1 MKCNQVQEKLLHSI
15 DKELSPQI
23 RHHLLGCEE
32 CERKYR
38 ILQETQKSLEDFGGA
53 VRDGSI
59 SMEAPPFPPILR
71 RSIWIEIRDSLKTPV
86 PVWVPSAIGVVGLL
100 LFVVAIFS
108 PLTPSVEW
116 GSHQK
121 EVKTQVA
128 STHSP
133 SQRRGMLEFLIV
145 PEPTDAAQ
153 LTASIEAVETFL
165 KMHPED
171 FAMHA
176 KLVELYQSRL
186 KLGALSAA
194 ERDAMAEKLSLE
206 RQRFSEL
213 LENFTKGA
221 QNGSK

>member
-1 MKCNQVQEKLLHSI
+1 MKCNRVQEKLLRSI
-15 DKELSPQI
+15 GEELAPHI
-23 RHHLLGCEE
+23 RAHLLDCKA

-38 ILQETQKSLEDFGGA
+38 ILQETQKSLEDFGDA

-59 SMEAPPFPPILR
+59 SMEAPPFPPVRR
-71 RSIWIEIRDSLKTPV
+71 RSVWIEIRDRLKTPV

-100 LFVVAIFS
+100 LFVVATFS

-116 GSHQK
+116 GSQK
-121 EVKTQVA
+121 GTENTGSIA
-128 STHSP
+128 PPLSAE
-133 SQRRGMLEFLIV
+133 GMLEFLIV

-165 KMHPED
+165 KMHPD
-171 FAMHA
+171 DLAMHA

-186 KLGALSAA
+186 KLEDLPAA
-194 ERDAMAEKLSLE
+194 ERDTTAEKLSLK

-221 QNGSK
+221 QHGSK

>member
-23 RHHLLGCEE
+23 REHLLGCKE

-38 ILQETQKSLEDFGGA
+38 ILQETQKSLEDFGRA

-59 SMEAPPFPPILR
+59 SMETPPFPPVRR
-71 RSIWIEIRDSLKTPV
+71 RSVWIEIRDKLKTPV
-86 PVWVPSAIGVVGLL
+86 PVWVPSAVGVVGLL
-100 LFVVAIFS
+100 LLVVSIFS

-116 GSHQK
+116 GAQK
-121 EVKTQVA
+121 GSENA
-128 STHSP
+128 GP
-133 SQRRGMLEFLIV
+133 SAPPLSAEGMLEFLIV
-145 PEPTDAAQ
+145 PDPMDAGQ

-165 KMHPED
+165 KMHPD
-171 FAMHA
+171 DLAMHA

-186 KLGALSAA
+186 KLGKLPAA
-194 ERDAMAEKLSLE
+194 ERDVMTRKLSLE
-206 RQRFSEL
+206 RQRFLEL

-221 QNGSK
+221 QSGSK

>member
-23 RHHLLGCEE
+23 RAHLLGCKA

-38 ILQETQKSLEDFGGA
+38 ILQETEKSLEDFSDA

-59 SMEAPPFPPILR
+59 SMETPPFPPVRR
-71 RSIWIEIRDSLKTPV
+71 RSFWIEIHDSLRTPV

-100 LFVVAIFS
+100 LFAVAIFS

-116 GSHQK
+116 GPRKGPENTGSIAPPLSA
-121 EVKTQVA
+121 E
-128 STHSP
+128 
-133 SQRRGMLEFLIV
+133 GMLEFLIV

-165 KMHPED
+165 KMHPND
-171 FAMHA
+171 LAMNA

-186 KLGALSAA
+186 RLGGLPAV
-194 ERDAMAEKLSLE
+194 ERNAMTEKLSLK

-213 LENFTKGA
+213 LENFMKGA
-221 QNGSK
+221 QNGSE

>member
-1 MKCNQVQEKLLHSI
+1 MKCNQVQKKLLHSI
-15 DKELSPQI
+15 DKKLSPQI
-23 RHHLLGCEE
+23 RDHILGCEA
-32 CERKYR
+32 CEEKYR

-53 VRDGSI
+53 VREGSV
-59 SMEAPPFPPILR
+59 SMEAPPFPRVRR
-71 RSIWIEIRDSLKTPV
+71 RSFWTEIRDGLKTPV

-100 LFVVAIFS
+100 LFVVSIFL

-116 GSHQK
+116 GPRKGPENTGSIAPPLSA
-121 EVKTQVA
+121 E
-128 STHSP
+128 
-133 SQRRGMLEFLIV
+133 GMLEFLIV

-165 KMHPED
+165 KMHPSD

-186 KLGALSAA
+186 RLGDLPAA
-194 ERDAMAEKLSLE
+194 ERDAMIAKLSLE

-221 QNGSK
+221 QNDSK

>member
-23 RHHLLGCEE
+23 RDHLLGCEE

-38 ILQETQKSLEDFGGA
+38 ILQQTEKSLEDLAGA

-59 SMEAPPFPPILR
+59 SMEAPPFPPIRR
-71 RSIWIEIRDSLKTPV
+71 RSIWTEIRDSLKTPV

-116 GSHQK
+116 GAQK
-121 EVKTQVA
+121 GSENAGRITPPLSA
-128 STHSP
+128 E
-133 SQRRGMLEFLIV
+133 GMLEFLIV
-145 PEPTDAAQ
+145 PEPTDAGQ
-153 LTASIEAVETFL
+153 LSASIEAVETFL
-165 KMHPED
+165 KIHPED
-171 FAMHA
+171 LAMHA
-176 KLVELYQSRL
+176 KLIELYQSRL
-186 KLGALSAA
+186 KLGELSVA

>member
-1 MKCNQVQEKLLHSI
+1 M
-15 DKELSPQI
+15 
-23 RHHLLGCEE
+23 
-32 CERKYR
+32 
-38 ILQETQKSLEDFGGA
+38 
-53 VRDGSI
+53 
-59 SMEAPPFPPILR
+59 
-71 RSIWIEIRDSLKTPV
+71 

-116 GSHQK
+116 GSPK
-121 EVKTQVA
+121 GSENTGSIA
-128 STHSP
+128 PPLSAE
-133 SQRRGMLEFLIV
+133 GMLEFLIV

-186 KLGALSAA
+186 KLGALSAV

>member
-23 RHHLLGCEE
+23 RAHLLGCKA

-38 ILQETQKSLEDFGGA
+38 ILQETEKSLEDFGDA

-59 SMEAPPFPPILR
+59 SMETPPFPPVRR
-71 RSIWIEIRDSLKTPV
+71 RSFWIEIHDSLRTPV

-100 LFVVAIFS
+100 LFAVAIFS

-116 GSHQK
+116 GPRKGS
-121 EVKTQVA
+121 ENTGSIA
-128 STHSP
+128 SPLSAEA
-133 SQRRGMLEFLIV
+133 MLEFLIV
-145 PEPTDAAQ
+145 PEPTDTGQ
-153 LTASIEAVETFL
+153 LAASIEAVETFL
-165 KMHPED
+165 KIHPDD

-186 KLGALSAA
+186 KLGELSAA
-194 ERDAMAEKLSLE
+194 ERNTMTEKLSRE

-213 LENFTKGA
+213 LDKFYE
-221 QNGSK
+221 GSAE